1 MTLPW
6 PIKVPFYLS
15 VTHYSSTVDETI
27 EIEENFGK
35 SRVKIIAS
43 SIFIYEVIRWTVSH
57 AEILPFIPR
66 ETRGFL
72 VFSGGIEIH
81 RWHGMGR

>member
-43 SIFIYEVIRWTVSH
+43 SIFIYEVIR
-57 AEILPFIPR
+57 
-66 ETRGFL
+66 
-72 VFSGGIEIH
+72 
-81 RWHGMGR
+81 